1 MFLQCCDGTCLKYC
15 DIPLMDWKIQL
26 HWKPA
31 LRPTKSTVI
40 IDHPFTPV
48 LHYPTFASTPYTLGP
63 IYNLPTNPHVFGMW
77 AKTWRKPSQSQQEQG
92 NFTQTTPE
100 IRIKPE
106 SLVLHHCV
114 TLTVTISDSNKRS
127 SPQII
132 FP

>member
-1 MFLQCCDGTCLKYC
+1 MIISLFCCSL
-15 DIPLMDWKIQL
+15 DIAMETSL
-26 HWKPA
+26 
-31 LRPTKSTVI
+31 STTRSTLSV
-40 IDHPFTPV
+40 DYPFTLLLP
-48 LHYPTFASTPYTLGP
+48 YPTFASTPYTLGP
-63 IYNLPTNPHVFGMW
+63 IYKDNLPTNPPSLGCGQ
-77 AKTWRKPSQSQQEQG
+77 KPGG
-92 NFTQTTPE
+92 NPRSHSTNRAISRTAPE